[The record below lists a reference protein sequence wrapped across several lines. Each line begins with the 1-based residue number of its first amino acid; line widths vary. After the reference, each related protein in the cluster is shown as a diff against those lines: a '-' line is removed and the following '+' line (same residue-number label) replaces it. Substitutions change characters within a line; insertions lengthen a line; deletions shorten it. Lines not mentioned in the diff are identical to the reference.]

1 MNVSQRIR
9 SWTSGDGC
17 RRACNVAFSVLVLVG
32 LTGCDSKSD
41 PAVKGP
47 QASGGPAVQGELIQK
62 PASESVSNV
71 AVKPGPAAGKAP
83 EILAPPPA
91 LAAETSSGR
100 TVAPAAA
107 SAVVT
112 NGPDA
117 VTPSSAKGSASS
129 VSNAPADVVVKSG
142 STFAAVGFD
151 KLSAFNF
158 EISDEILQSG
168 TTNAA
173 AVAAKTAELIPKAV
187 RDFDQKRIALKGF
200 MLPLKVEGGKVT
212 EMLIMR
218 DQSMCCYGSVPKI
231 NEWVSVRMVGDGV
244 KPIMDQAVT
253 LYGTLHVGEMRENGY
268 LVGIYKID
276 GEHLDGPA
284 EN

>member
-17 RRACNVAFSVLVLVG
+17 RQAWNVVFSVLVLVG
-32 LTGCDSKSD
+32 LAGCDSKPEQASK
-41 PAVKGP
+41 AP
-47 QASGGPAVQGELIQK
+47 QAPAGAAVQGELIQK
-62 PASESVSNV
+62 PSSGSVSNV
-71 AVKPGPAAGKAP
+71 VLNPGQVPVKGP
-83 EILAPPPA
+83 EILAAPPA
-91 LAAETSSGR
+91 LAAETAVSKAGTAVVGVVSS
-100 TVAPAAA
+100 TNA
-107 SAVVT
+107 SAVASL
-112 NGPDA
+112 GA
-117 VTPSSAKGSASS
+117 GKGGD
-129 VSNAPADVVVKSG
+129 SNAPASVVVRAGTS
-142 STFAAVGFD
+142 FASVGFD
-151 KLSAFNF
+151 KLSAFSF
-158 EISDEILQSG
+158 EISDEILQAG

-173 AVAAKTAELIPKAV
+173 SVAAKTAELIPKAV

-231 NEWVSVRMVGDGV
+231 NEWVSVRMVGEGV

-268 LVGIYKID
+268 LVGIYKVD